1 MTDAQ
6 KKQLLALQEKA
17 ELNKDETKTLAE
29 LQTLAAEGINGET
42 HHNSGFV
49 EQFLNTT
56 FDQFNKYTPL
66 VMDFMKNTPELMTQP
81 TFSMSYYLLTEL
93 VDADVAL
100 GDQPDSVGTVSR
112 KVSIG
117 FGKLWLKDDLLKEDL
132 IARVNQ
138 VSSDDRI
145 LMSDGSSAN
154 PINVSRTKL
163 LSLILRNFEK
173 KAWDGNVNASGI
185 GIIGIKTQH
194 LKMNTTTVTA
204 TGSDNIPVFGV
215 NTDGRYNYVNYTDDA
230 AGNKAFAED
239 IYGRVRTLKS
249 QFGADHFTIYVP
261 TGAGAKLRSIFA
273 DYEKISTIV
282 QQLITNNNGN
292 NVDGTKVGIFS
303 DAGGRNYINPMMD
316 IKELDNLAAG
326 EVYLYPDTVFGT
338 WTYKYLEY
346 GVAGKPLPGI
356 RTKVAG
362 LDKEMQDITGINP
375 DTVSQVWFNNTS
387 ADVLELSL
395 QWTGQIVAQ
404 AVGMATLYSRVQFVK
419 AFPITDLSDKKT
431 GQVNMMA

>member
-1 MTDAQ
+1 MTEAQ

-17 ELNKDETKTLAE
+17 ELNKDETKTLGE
-29 LQTLAAEGINGET
+29 LQTLAAEDLNGES
-42 HHNSGFV
+42 HKNSGYV

-56 FDQFNKYTPL
+56 FDQFNMYTPL
-66 VMDFMKNTPELMTQP
+66 VLDFMKEAPELMTQP
-81 TFSMSYYLLTEL
+81 TLSMSYYLLTTL
-93 VDADVAL
+93 VDADVAV
-100 GDQPDSVGTVSR
+100 GEQPDSVGTTTR

-132 IARVNQ
+132 IARINQ
-138 VSSDDRI
+138 TNQDGRT

-154 PINVSRTKL
+154 PINVSRIKL

-173 KAWDGNVNASGI
+173 KAWDGDRNAKGT

-194 LKMNTTTVTA
+194 IKLNATTVTA
-204 TGSDNIPVFGV
+204 TGTDNTPVFGT

-230 AGNKAFAED
+230 TGNKAFAED

-249 QFGADHFTIYVP
+249 QYGADHFTIYVP
-261 TGAGAKLRSIFA
+261 TGAGAKVRSVFA
-273 DYEKISTIV
+273 DFEKISTIV

-316 IKELDNLAAG
+316 IKELDALSAG
-326 EVYLYPDTVFGT
+326 EVYLYPDTVFGQ

-346 GVAGKPLPGI
+346 GVSGKDLPGI
-356 RTKVAG
+356 QTKVAG
-362 LDKEMQDITGINP
+362 LDKEMQNITGLDPNV
-375 DTVSQVWFNNTS
+375 VSQTWFNNTS

-404 AVGMATLYSRVQFVK
+404 AVGMATYYNRVEFVK
-419 AFPITDLSDKKT
+419 AFPITDLSDKTT
-431 GQVNMMA
+431 GQINLMA